1 MNKIMLN
8 KQIAPNI
15 KLMKLEAPLVAKN
28 YKPGQFIIIRVH
40 EKGERIPLTI
50 VEANKK
56 TGIITIIFQE
66 VGKTTRMLGS
76 LKEGDEVLDLVGPLG
91 NPSNIKLYG
100 HVIVIGGG
108 VATAVAYPIAKA
120 LKAYGNKLTSI
131 IGARNKELLILED
144 EMKKISDKLY
154 IATDDGSKG
163 YKGFVSDLLKELL
176 NKKVAMDLVFA
187 AGPAIM
193 MKAIADIT
201 RPYRIKTIVSLNP
214 IMMDGT
220 GMCGVC
226 RVLVNNEIKLTCIDG
241 PEFDAHQVDFDTLI
255 KRQKMYL
262 KEERLSLKIYEE
274 GLSKN

>member
-66 VGKTTRMLGS
+66 VGKTTKMLGS

-201 RPYRIKTIVSLNP
+201 RPYGIKTIVSLNP

-226 RVLVNNEIKLTCIDG
+226 RVLVNNEIKLACIDG